1 MNYYLPTYEDIEEM
15 NDDWRPN
22 YVSARR
28 AKQHL
33 NRSRDNM
40 ASFYVGNYYDY
51 LEDDDE
57 MEYER

>member
-1 MNYYLPTYEDIEEM
+1 MDLSFHYFFVLF
-15 NDDWRPN
+15 
-22 YVSARR
+22 VFSARR

-33 NRSRDNM
+33 NKSRDNM
-40 ASFYVGNYYDY
+40 ASFYVGDYYDY

>member
-1 MNYYLPTYEDIEEM
+1 MKNREYYGFVISLFLCTI
-15 NDDWRPN
+15 

-40 ASFYVGNYYDY
+40 ASFYVCDYYDY
-51 LEDDDE
+51 FEDDDE

>member
-1 MNYYLPTYEDIEEM
+1 MDLSFYYSFVLFVFST
-15 NDDWRPN
+15 
-22 YVSARR
+22 RR

-40 ASFYVGNYYDY
+40 ASFYARGCYDY